1 VSILFVPDY
10 TDGNPYQSNLAAAL
24 EQDVTYGRTETRF
37 PVILALL
44 KDDITVVHFHW
55 LNLFFKGDRWWG
67 TALRFGLLL
76 LRFLAIRL
84 ANVPVVWTV
93 HNAKMHEP
101 EHPRL
106 ERRFKRWFVTSGT
119 CDRLILHCDAVA
131 DSLIEDLDLPQSVRD
146 RMDVIPHGHYLDN
159 YENTVTEREARDA
172 LDIDQSATVFLFF
185 GLIRRYKGV
194 FDLVDAFRAAS
205 LPDSRLVIVGNP
217 ATDTLRAELR
227 LATAADDRIRGI
239 YEFVPD
245 DEIQTYMN
253 AADAVV
259 LPFRRVTTSGSAV
272 LAMSFGNAIVVPR
285 IGCLPELATDE
296 GAVFYDPGDAAGL
309 ETSLERSADRDLTAM
324 GECNRRRVGQYDWA
338 SIAAQ
343 TERVYAA
350 AASQ

>member
-1 VSILFVPDY
+1 
-10 TDGNPYQSNLAAAL
+10 
-24 EQDVTYGRTETRF
+24 
-37 PVILALL
+37 
-44 KDDITVVHFHW
+44 
-55 LNLFFKGDRWWG
+55 
-67 TALRFGLLL
+67 
-76 LRFLAIRL
+76 
-84 ANVPVVWTV
+84 
-93 HNAKMHEP
+93 
-101 EHPRL
+101 
-106 ERRFKRWFVTSGT
+106 
-119 CDRLILHCDAVA
+119 
-131 DSLIEDLDLPQSVRD
+131 
-146 RMDVIPHGHYLDN
+146 MDVIPHGHYLDN